1 MHRYDDERLQCQ
13 LLRAFLQLQELR
25 RAPSVLLIQR
35 LLHASVVLLR
45 APQKELEP
53 FLHLTRSLPLLRRA
67 HPDRITREFVSLAFH
82 FLKISLVLEVLPT
95 RQKPFLKNHELRL
108 GHNRVVLLQIVLN
121 QLPPETTGLGAKRKS
136 PYI

>member
-1 MHRYDDERLQCQ
+1 MHRYDDERLQCL

-25 RAPSVLLIQR
+25 RAPSVLLIQW
-35 LLHASVVLLR
+35 LAHASVVLLR
-45 APQKELEP
+45 VPRKELEQ
-53 FLHLTRSLPLLRRA
+53 FLRLTESLRLLRQA
-67 HPDRITREFVSLAFH
+67 HPDRITHEFVLLAFH
-82 FLKISLVLEVLPT
+82 FLKIALVLEVLPT